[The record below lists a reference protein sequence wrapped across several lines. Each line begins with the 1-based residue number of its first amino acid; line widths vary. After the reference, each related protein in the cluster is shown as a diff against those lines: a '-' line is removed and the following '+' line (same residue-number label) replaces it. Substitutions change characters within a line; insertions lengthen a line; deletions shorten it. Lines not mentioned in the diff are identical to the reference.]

1 MVMNTCPPS
10 HFPPNPVVNV
20 SAEHKQTLFQA
31 AGHLQVT
38 LSSQAR
44 QHGFRFGPVFHILE
58 ILSEVADC
66 HIVKGSFDLL
76 NRPIIFHYP
85 VSYAGQGQT

>member
-10 HFPPNPVVNV
+10 HFPLNPVVNV

-31 AGHLQVT
+31 AGRLGVT

-44 QHGFRFGPVFHILE
+44 QHGLRLEPIFDILE
-58 ILSEVADC
+58 VSEVADC
-66 HIVKGSFDLL
+66 HIVKGGFDLL
-76 NRPIIFHYP
+76 NRPVISHYP
-85 VSYAGQGQT
+85 VLYAGQGQT